1 MNKYYSLLQLLLIF
15 HLVLSISRY
24 EVPVN
29 SEFATEDYN
38 DIVFETDEDSHL
50 SKFALPVQNYLYKIK
65 VITI

>member
-1 MNKYYSLLQLLLIF
+1 MNKYYSLLQLLFIF
-15 HLVLSISRY
+15 HMVLSISRY
-24 EVPVN
+24 EVPVS

-38 DIVFETDEDSHL
+38 DVVFETDEDSYL